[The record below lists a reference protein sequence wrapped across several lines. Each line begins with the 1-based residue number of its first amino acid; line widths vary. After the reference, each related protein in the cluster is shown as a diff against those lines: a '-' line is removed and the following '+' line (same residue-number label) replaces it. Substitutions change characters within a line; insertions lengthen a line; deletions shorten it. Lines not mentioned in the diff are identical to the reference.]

1 MVLREGTEV
10 VARPSELTRE
20 KPWWADAVP
29 DLHETVDVPG
39 GYDGGWAFTAPVV
52 EMPVYLDW
60 LAARVLAAGGS
71 ITRLN
76 LHGLPRTR

>member
-1 MVLREGTEV
+1 MRSRGGPTPCPTCT
-10 VARPSELTRE
+10 RPSTY
-20 KPWWADAVP
+20 PA
-29 DLHETVDVPG
+29 

-76 LHGLPRTR
+76 LHGLPTPR